1 MVKSVLDAKELFGMP
16 HFVTTSLGVNLSKP
30 PGKEKRTFL

>member
-1 MVKSVLDAKELFGMP
+1 MLKSELDAKALFRMP